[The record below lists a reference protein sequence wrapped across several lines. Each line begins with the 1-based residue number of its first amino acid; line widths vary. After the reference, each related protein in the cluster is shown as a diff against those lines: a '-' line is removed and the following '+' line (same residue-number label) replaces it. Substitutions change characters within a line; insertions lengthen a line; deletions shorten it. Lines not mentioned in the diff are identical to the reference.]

1 MGGFSERL
9 IDQMNKEAQEQS
21 LDSNEAL
28 KHRLHIARVS
38 LQTDE
43 AVMDGMEALID
54 LLTTR
59 NVELELDLLKLGQ
72 KYRNEVEK

>member
-9 IDQMNKEAQEQS
+9 IDQMNNEAQES

-72 KYRNEVEK
+72 KYRNEVKK